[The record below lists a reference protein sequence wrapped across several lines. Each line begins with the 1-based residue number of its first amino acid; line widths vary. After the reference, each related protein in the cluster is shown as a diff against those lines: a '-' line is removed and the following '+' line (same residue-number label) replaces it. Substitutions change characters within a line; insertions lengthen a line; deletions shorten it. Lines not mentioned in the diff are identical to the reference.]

1 VRLRNLAV
9 VAALVV
15 TLCAWGMSYIWTKI
29 VLSGMGPFTLVFVRF
44 FLAAWLF
51 LLAFAITGRRL
62 QKLSPADHGRM
73 FVLAL
78 LQPVGHFAFE
88 TCGLL
93 YTSASAAALIVAAI
107 PLAVLALSMLWRKE
121 RAGLGDLVRI
131 LASAGGV
138 GLIIAGAP
146 GAGWSGGEL
155 AGDLLMVGAV
165 AATAGYVVLSGV
177 LTRRIDALTV
187 TFLQIAWGA
196 AIFMPPCVG
205 EVAKRGWPQLSG
217 EGLSALAALTVFASF
232 AAFYCY
238 NFVLGRLSATRAALW
253 LNVVPVVTTIA
264 AWRILGERLGDWQ
277 VVGGLIVLVAVA
289 APRLARTGIGQGED
303 GGTLRVSP

>member
-1 VRLRNLAV
+1 MRLRNLAV

-165 AATAGYVVLSGV
+165 IATAGYVVLGGA

-196 AIFMPPCVG
+196 AIFLPPCVW
-205 EVAKRGWPQLSG
+205 EVAKRGWPRLSEG
-217 EGLSALAALTVFASF
+217 GLSALAALTVFASF

-238 NFVLGRLSATRAALW
+238 NFALGRLSATRAALW
-253 LNVVPVVTTIA
+253 LNAVPVVTTIA

-289 APRLARTGIGQGED
+289 APRFARTKIGQGED